1 MMAGTVAPV
10 LAYVDECDIWGLQR
24 NELQSDGVSETL
36 MLQGHQRRIKLLIS

>member
-10 LAYVDECDIWGLQR
+10 LAYVDECHIWGWQR
-24 NELQSDGVSETL
+24 NELQRDDVSETL